1 MAGADTP
8 RRVTIFLAF
17 AQDRIDATRYLRN
30 LPLEQS
36 RIRAALEPAVAAGLC
51 GIVER
56 SNVTPDDVFD
66 VFQKNASGRI
76 AVFHFGG
83 HAGSG
88 ALLLETPY
96 GARATVHVA
105 GLAQF
110 LGEQRGLAL
119 VFLNGCSSQDQVDGL
134 LQAGVAAVIATST
147 SIRDDVASDFAARFY
162 GALGHGATLRS
173 AFVQAEAIVRSQRGE
188 RSGAALHDADPDA
201 PADGGRWPWR
211 LYTASGT
218 GDSAERWNLP
228 EAAYDPLYG
237 LPPVPEGELP
247 AKPFKHLHWFE
258 RADAAVFFGRGQDI
272 RRLYSALTD
281 PSAAPIVLFF
291 GATGV
296 GKSSLLDAGLRPRL
310 EATHT
315 VRYQRHRRE
324 AGLAGTFNLAL
335 DASDAESPA
344 QAWQREEAKGR
355 PLVVILDQ
363 IEEAWMHAGT
373 PADAAAFLARLR
385 ELFHAGAT
393 RPRGRLMLSF
403 RKEWLADVLRLLDAE
418 GLPRTLHELGALN
431 RAGVVEAITG
441 PSLQPRLHDHY
452 HLDVEPGLAERIAD
466 DLLADPQAAM
476 APTLQI
482 LLSKLWHRSFAA
494 DPAAPTLRSADYRE
508 LQRAGLLL
516 DDFVSEELE
525 VLRAADARAVDSG
538 LVLDLLNYHTTPFA
552 STASRSGADLRA
564 RYGDRPELDAIV
576 ERCTRGHLL
585 MRSTLPAAEH
595 GDGDSGVMR
604 TATRL
609 AHDTLAPLIRN
620 RHEQSLRPGQR
631 AARILEQRA
640 REWQDGSSG
649 AVLDDFDLAQVEAGA
664 AGMRAWSAA
673 EQRLVASSRQARQRR
688 RRMRRL
694 LAAAAVAAL
703 LLVVVTGILAW
714 TLALDAR
721 ASEKRSRDRTTAAVA
736 SSLRDPTD
744 RLLALLE
751 IDHIDATPTAQGQL
765 FDALRSRV
773 TRVAFADA
781 KTARFD
787 RSGRRVV
794 TTDGLVAQIWDS
806 NGEKLLQ
813 TFTGHSGP
821 LNSAVFNT
829 AGDRVLTASD
839 DGTARLWDVDNPA
852 VPLQTFREHGDWISS
867 AVFNVAGDRVLTAS
881 ADGNAWLWDVNNG
894 ETPLRTFKGDGVVVR
909 SAVFNTAGDRVLIAF
924 LDVAQIWDSNR
935 GTLLQTFTG
944 HTGLVNTAVFNT
956 DGDRVLTASDDG
968 TARLWDIADG
978 KKSLRTFSGHQDTVN
993 SAVFNAAGDRV
1004 LTASDDGTT
1013 RLWFVAGNDQ
1023 PQTFSEHQEPVAFA
1037 VFDTAGDRVLTTSE
1051 YRAAQLF
1058 EVDSGEAPLKSFL
1071 GHRYP
1076 AGSVAF
1082 SAGGDRVLTLAY
1094 GSALLWDITN
1104 DAVPLRDFA
1113 HGKFVKSAVFNA
1125 AGDRVLTASEGGT
1138 AFLWDIG
1145 NDKTPLRTYRA
1156 YGEVNAAVFNAAGD
1170 RILTA
1175 SDRGAQLWDVGD
1187 GEQSLKGLYHED
1199 SKVASAV
1206 FNAAGNR
1213 VLTAADDGTARLWE
1227 IDRSSAPLQTFVL
1240 RKSDD
1245 PKYDASAVLNAA
1257 GDRVLATSNGAAAKL
1272 WQVGAGAEPQRVFV
1286 VNGSRVNSAVFNAAG
1301 DRVLTTS
1308 DDGIGR
1314 LWDIGNGQ
1322 TPLQMFPAAQGEA
1335 ATAATFDPS
1344 GDYVLIASADGKV
1357 RLWPASGEALKAVAR
1372 SRTRV
1377 CLHAYSIE
1385 NALVETRAR
1394 AEARQRA
1401 CTACVPQYFEVFE
1414 SFPPGDTRR
1423 YLQAWKRY
1431 QQCYREQIG

>member
-56 SNVTPDDVFD
+56 SNVTPDAVFD
-66 VFQKNASGRI
+66 VFQKNASGCI

-96 GARATVHVA
+96 GARATVHAA

-110 LGEQRGLAL
+110 LGERRGLAL

-201 PADGGRWPWR
+201 PADDGRWPWR

-237 LPPVPEGELP
+237 LPPVPDGELP

-324 AGLAGTFNLAL
+324 SGLAGTFHHAL
-335 DASDAESPA
+335 GASDAESPA

-373 PADAAAFLARLR
+373 PADAAAFLAQLR
-385 ELFHAGAT
+385 DLFHAGAT

-403 RKEWLADVLRLLDAE
+403 RKEWLADVLRLLDAK

-482 LLSKLWHRSFAA
+482 LLSKLWDRAFAA
-494 DPAAPTLRSADYRE
+494 DPAAPSLRSADYCE

-595 GDGDSGVMR
+595 GDGDGGVMR

-673 EQRLVASSRQARQRR
+673 EQRLVASSRQERQRR
-688 RRMRRL
+688 RRMRRIFS
-694 LAAAAVAAL
+694 AAGVAAL
-703 LLVVVTGILAW
+703 LLIVITGIVAW
-714 TLALDAR
+714 RLALDAR
-721 ASEKRSRDRTTAAVA
+721 ASEKRLRDRTTAAIA
-736 SSLRDPTD
+736 WSTRDPTD

-751 IDHIDATPTAQGQL
+751 IDHIDATPTAQSQL
-765 FDALRSRV
+765 FDAIRHRVSRV
-773 TRVAFADA
+773 SIVGAQ
-781 KTARFD
+781 TARLN
-787 RSGRRVV
+787 RSGDRVL
-794 TTDGLVAQIWDS
+794 TTAGNVAQIWDI
-806 NGEKLLQ
+806 NGETLLQ
-813 TFTGHSGP
+813 TFTGHTKP

-839 DGTARLWDVDNPA
+839 DGTVGLWDVANGALPLLMFRGIEGRWVRSAIFNVAGDRVLTASNDGTVRLWDAKNGETLLRTFEGHEGVVNSAVFDTSGSRILTASKDGTARLWDVNRSDRPQVTFKGHRQAVNFAVFNAEGNRVLTASDDGTAQLWSIDNGDKPMRTFSGHQGGVNSA
-852 VPLQTFREHGDWISS
+852 VFNAVGDRVLTASSDRTVRLWHVDDDEPPQVFAEHEESVTFAVFSAQGDRVLTTSGYGTVQLFDVEGGDAPLKSFSGRSHRTSSVAFSTAGDRVLTLVYSGAKLWDVDNDSTPLRTFSHDKIVSS

-881 ADGNAWLWDVNNG
+881 EDGTARLWDTDNDRA
-894 ETPLRTFKGDGVVVR
+894 PLRTYQANAAIN
-909 SAVFNTAGDRVLIAF
+909 SAVFNTAGDHILAASDRGAQLWGIGADERSLKVFSPDRKAYSAVFNAAGNRVLVTSDDGMAR
-924 LDVAQIWDSNR
+924 LWDIENSS
-935 GTLLQTFTG
+935 LPLQTFVPHDG
-944 HTGLVNTAVFNT
+944 SYPRAISALFNTAGNRILTASGGVAQLWDISNGRTPLRAFVGHRNWVRSAVLNSA
-956 DGDRVLTASDDG
+956 GDRVLTASDDG
-968 TARLWDIADG
+968 TARLWDANNG
-978 KKSLRTFSGHQDTVN
+978 QM
-993 SAVFNAAGDRV
+993 
-1004 LTASDDGTT
+1004 
-1013 RLWFVAGNDQ
+1013 
-1023 PQTFSEHQEPVAFA
+1023 
-1037 VFDTAGDRVLTTSE
+1037 
-1051 YRAAQLF
+1051 
-1058 EVDSGEAPLKSFL
+1058 
-1071 GHRYP
+1071 
-1076 AGSVAF
+1076 
-1082 SAGGDRVLTLAY
+1082 
-1094 GSALLWDITN
+1094 
-1104 DAVPLRDFA
+1104 
-1113 HGKFVKSAVFNA
+1113 
-1125 AGDRVLTASEGGT
+1125 
-1138 AFLWDIG
+1138 
-1145 NDKTPLRTYRA
+1145 
-1156 YGEVNAAVFNAAGD
+1156 
-1170 RILTA
+1170 
-1175 SDRGAQLWDVGD
+1175 
-1187 GEQSLKGLYHED
+1187 
-1199 SKVASAV
+1199 
-1206 FNAAGNR
+1206 
-1213 VLTAADDGTARLWE
+1213 
-1227 IDRSSAPLQTFVL
+1227 PLQTF
-1240 RKSDD
+1240 S
-1245 PKYDASAVLNAA
+1245 
-1257 GDRVLATSNGAAAKL
+1257 
-1272 WQVGAGAEPQRVFV
+1272 
-1286 VNGSRVNSAVFNAAG
+1286 
-1301 DRVLTTS
+1301 
-1308 DDGIGR
+1308 
-1314 LWDIGNGQ
+1314 GQ
-1322 TPLQMFPAAQGEA
+1322 HGP
-1335 ATAATFDPS
+1335 ATAAAFDPS
-1344 GDYVLIASADGKV
+1344 GDYVLIASADEQV

-1372 SRTRV
+1372 SRTRT
-1377 CLHAYSIE
+1377 CLDAYLIE
-1385 NALVETRAR
+1385 NALGETKAR

-1431 QQCYREQIG
+1431 QQCYRERIG